1 MDSIILIALGL
12 MLVIEGVLPF
22 VAPRLWRDT
31 FRRATELNDG
41 QLRFV
46 GLTSMIIGMALIGEG
61 MHFEIPKGYLYFAM
75 AFSFGV
81 EVVNMIIRNKSTK
94 KA

>member
-1 MDSIILIALGL
+1 MRAGDFSVMDSILLIALSL

-46 GLTSMIIGMALIGEG
+46 GLTSMIIGMALIAL
-61 MHFEIPKGYLYFAM
+61 FK
-75 AFSFGV
+75 
-81 EVVNMIIRNKSTK
+81 
-94 KA
+94 